1 MLANLHYNT
10 QVQTDV
16 SQGLIA
22 LDKQAKCHVRTACS
36 QLICVLLFLAS
47 TIGIVSVQPLASM
60 SYTAVSMQEVLA
72 APAEQ
77 LFVSL
82 AVGSFC
88 LSWLFWFW
96 DLKYDSLASKYEQL
110 YQQHTELIKVSA
122 PLTELS
128 AHYHHLMSLASH
140 LIITSN
146 VVVLAYA
153 AGIIIYHLQ
162 P

>member
-1 MLANLHYNT
+1 MLANLHYYT
-10 QVQTDV
+10 RVQTDV

-22 LDKQAKCHVRTACS
+22 LDRQAKCHVRTACS

-47 TIGIVSVQPLASM
+47 TVGIFSVQPLASM
-60 SYTAVSMQEVLA
+60 RYTSVSVQEVLA

-77 LFVSL
+77 LFITL
-82 AVGSFC
+82 AVGTFS

-96 DLKYDSLASKYEQL
+96 DLKYNSLASKYAKL
-110 YQQHTELIKVSA
+110 YQQHTELIKTSA

-128 AHYHHLMSLASH
+128 AHYRHLMSLASH
-140 LIITSN
+140 CIISSN
-146 VVVLAYA
+146 VVVVAYV